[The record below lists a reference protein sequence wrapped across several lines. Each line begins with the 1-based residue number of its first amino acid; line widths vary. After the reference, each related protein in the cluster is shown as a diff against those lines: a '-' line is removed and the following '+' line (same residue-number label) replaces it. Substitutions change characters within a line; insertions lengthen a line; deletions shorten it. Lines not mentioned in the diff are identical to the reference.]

1 MTSPKGQERGCQAC
15 GTRLARDNRSRLC
28 SPCSRHE
35 VVATSAPIKQ
45 DAFWQRAA
53 LRDALE
59 SRHFGQVLNVY
70 RYEHRPILTQAKVGR
85 WLGLTQG
92 QVSRL
97 ERTAQPTHDLN
108 KLGQWARAC
117 VYLSATSG
125 SSYRNNQP
133 THTYSRVMP
142 LASMTSSRQEARTC
156 NGANCSELP
165 RRVQHLSAARRSA
178 GSARRLH
185 RGQARER
192 CV

>member
-1 MTSPKGQERGCQAC
+1 VTSPKGQERCCQGC
-15 GTRLARDNRSRLC
+15 GTRLARDNCSRLC

-53 LRDALE
+53 LREALK
-59 SRHFGQVLNVY
+59 SRHFGQVLNAY

-108 KLGQWARAC
+108 KLDQWARALRIPQR
-117 VYLSATSG
+117 YLWFVIAT
-125 SSYRNNQP
+125 
-133 THTYSRVMP
+133 TSRRIRMV
-142 LASMTSSRQEARTC
+142 
-156 NGANCSELP
+156 G
-165 RRVQHLSAARRSA
+165 
-178 GSARRLH
+178 
-185 RGQARER
+185 
-192 CV
+192 